1 MKIAEAVNFAQ
12 LFKFY
17 KASSGFKTY
26 SQFANALAKKGIV
39 YDLSLFSHW
48 QRGSRVPKKRELL
61 LILIEIFT
69 TTGSMRYQ
77 EQANIF
83 LKSAN
88 KKFLSNFEKEKLPLL
103 QNIPTPIS
111 LNLEFQ
117 NFIILDEANKKLKTK
132 TAIIKQKFYKFSFL
146 LSSDTFQYL
155 EKASRATNSSKAN
168 FIRKLIEDH
177 KKFNNRFL

>member
-88 KKFLSNFEKEKLPLL
+88 KKFF
-103 QNIPTPIS
+103 
-111 LNLEFQ
+111 
-117 NFIILDEANKKLKTK
+117 
-132 TAIIKQKFYKFSFL
+132 
-146 LSSDTFQYL
+146 
-155 EKASRATNSSKAN
+155 
-168 FIRKLIEDH
+168 
-177 KKFNNRFL
+177 

>member
-1 MKIAEAVNFAQ
+1 MKIAETVNFAQ

-17 KASSGFKTY
+17 KFNSGFKTY
-26 SQFANALAKKGIV
+26 SQFANALAKKGII

-69 TTGSMRYQ
+69 DTGAIKYQ

-83 LKSAN
+83 LQSAN
-88 KKFLSNFEKEKLPLL
+88 KKNLSNFEKEKLPLL

-111 LNLEFQ
+111 LDLEFQ

-132 TAIIKQKFYKFSFL
+132 TTTIKQKFYKFSFI
-146 LSSDTFQYL
+146 LSSNTFLYL
-155 EKASRATNSSKAN
+155 EKSSRATNSSKAN
-168 FIRKLIEDH
+168 FIRKLIEDS
-177 KKFNNRFL
+177 R